1 MTENLLEDRDYELR
15 AEKIMSR
22 VIELSLCSDVEIGIS
37 RIYGTPAYIQG
48 CNKLLEWFKEAGLE
62 TWMDHIGNV
71 RGRFNGKEAG
81 LKTLVIGSHIDTV
94 VNAGMFDGPLGIMMG
109 LDIIETLQQTNLPLP
124 FNIELIAFCDEE
136 GVRFHT
142 TYLGSKVVAG
152 KFDESVLEKT
162 DAQGISLRD
171 AIKTVGG
178 NADLLKKDAIAEKD
192 WLGYFE
198 IHIEQGPILYES
210 GIPLAIVSGI
220 AGQYRASILYTGVA
234 GHAGTVPMN
243 MRRDALC
250 CAAESILAIE
260 NFAKAHPKVVA
271 TIGKID
277 VLNQAS
283 NVIPGNVI
291 CSLDLRSESEDDL
304 EMAWTGINSLLNEIS
319 LSRNI
324 SIEINPIQQALP
336 IKCDYHLN
344 FMLSRA
350 ITAAGFNVT
359 QLTSGAGHDAVT
371 IAEVAPVAMMFVKCF
386 KGISHNPLEAVEIKD
401 IASAAKVSDL
411 FIQNLINYHNQE

>member
-1 MTENLLEDRDYELR
+1 MIENLLEESDYELR

-22 VIELSLCSDVEIGIS
+22 IIDLSLCSDAAVGIS
-37 RIYGTPAYIQG
+37 RTYGTPAYIQG
-48 CNKLLEWFKEAGLE
+48 CNKLMDWFKEAGLD

-71 RGRFNGKEAG
+71 RGRYNGKEPG
-81 LKTLVIGSHIDTV
+81 LKTLVIGSHSDTV
-94 VNAGMFDGPLGIMMG
+94 INAGMFDGPLGIILG
-109 LDIIETLQQTNLPLP
+109 LDFIENLKQTKQALP

-152 KFDESVLEKT
+152 KFDESLLEKL
-162 DAQGISLRD
+162 DANGISLKD

-178 NADLLKKDAIAEKD
+178 NAGLLKNDALAEKE

-198 IHIEQGPILYES
+198 IHIEQGPVLYES
-210 GIPLAIVSGI
+210 GIPIAVVQGI
-220 AGQYRASILYTGVA
+220 AGQYRASIVFTGEA

-243 MRRDALC
+243 MRKDALS

-260 NFAKAHPKVVA
+260 KYAKAHPKVVA

-291 CSLDLRSESEDDL
+291 CSLDIRSESEEDL
-304 EMAWTGINSLLNEIS
+304 EAAWNGINTIINEVS

-324 SIEINPIQQALP
+324 SIEINLIQQAPP

-344 FMLSRA
+344 FLLKRA
-350 ITAAGFNVT
+350 ITAAGFSVT
-359 QLTSGAGHDAVT
+359 EITSGAGHDAVP
-371 IAEVAPVAMMFVKCF
+371 ISEVAPVAMMFVKCF

-411 FIQNLINYHNQE
+411 FIKNLINYHNQE